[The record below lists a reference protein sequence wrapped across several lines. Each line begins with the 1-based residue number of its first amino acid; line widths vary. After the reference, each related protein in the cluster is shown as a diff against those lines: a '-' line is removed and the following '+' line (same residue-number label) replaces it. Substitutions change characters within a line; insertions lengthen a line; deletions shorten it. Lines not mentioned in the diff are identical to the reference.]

1 MPTIL
6 LWIFLVYKLL
16 NTVILYLIPK
26 KLRACFPF
34 SWHLF
39 SHQKQQ
45 EQQQYTKKSPV
56 SPLANVSRRMEA
68 SELKRVFQMFDR
80 NGDGRITKEELN
92 ESLENMGI
100 LIPDKELSLMI
111 EKIDVNLDGCVD
123 IDEFGNLYQNI
134 VDERHEEED
143 MREAFDVF
151 DRDRDGFI
159 SVDELKYILGSLGL
173 KQGGGVED
181 CKKMIM
187 KVDVDGDGLVDF
199 KEFQMMMKGGGL
211 L

>member
-1 MPTIL
+1 MPAIF

-16 NTVILYLIPK
+16 NTVFLYLIPK
-26 KLRACFPF
+26 KLRACFPL
-34 SWHLF
+34 SWHLL
-39 SHQKQQ
+39 S
-45 EQQQYTKKSPV
+45 QQQYSKKSPV
-56 SPLANVSRRMEA
+56 SPLADVSRRMDA

-100 LIPDKELSLMI
+100 LIPDKELCQMI
-111 EKIDVNLDGCVD
+111 ENIDVNLDGCVD
-123 IDEFGNLYQNI
+123 IEEFGNLYGNI
-134 VDERHEEED
+134 VDERHEEEA

-159 SVDELKYILGSLGL
+159 SVDELKYVLGSLGL
-173 KQGGGVED
+173 KSGGGAED

-187 KVDVDGDGLVDF
+187 KVDVDGDGFVDF
-199 KEFQMMMKGGGL
+199 KEFQMMMKGGGGFL
-211 L
+211 

>member
-1 MPTIL
+1 MPAIF

-16 NTVILYLIPK
+16 NTVFLYLIPK
-26 KLRACFPF
+26 KLRAYFPF
-34 SWHLF
+34 SWHLL
-39 SHQKQQ
+39 S
-45 EQQQYTKKSPV
+45 QQQYSKKSPV
-56 SPLANVSRRMEA
+56 SPLPDVSRRMDA

-92 ESLENMGI
+92 ESLENIGI
-100 LIPDKELSLMI
+100 LIPDKELSQMI

-123 IDEFGNLYQNI
+123 IDEFGNLYGNI

-159 SVDELKYILGSLGL
+159 SVDELKYVLGSLGL
-173 KQGGGVED
+173 KPGGGAED

-199 KEFQMMMKGGGL
+199 KEFQMMMKGGGGFL
-211 L
+211 

>member
-16 NTVILYLIPK
+16 NTVVLYLIPK
-26 KLRACFPF
+26 KLRVF
-34 SWHLF
+34 SYYLF
-39 SHQKQQ
+39 SHQHQQKQ
-45 EQQQYTKKSPV
+45 YSKKSPA
-56 SPLANVSRRMEA
+56 PAQVSRGMEA

-80 NGDGRITKEELN
+80 NGDGRITKDELS

-100 LIPDKELSLMI
+100 SIPDKELSLMI

-134 VDERHEEED
+134 VDERHEEKD

-151 DRDRDGFI
+151 DRDGDGFI
-159 SVDELKYILGSLGL
+159 SVDELKYVLGSLGL
-173 KQGGGVED
+173 KHGGGVED
-181 CKKMIM
+181 CKR
-187 KVDVDGDGLVDF
+187 
-199 KEFQMMMKGGGL
+199 
-211 L
+211 

>member
-6 LWIFLVYKLL
+6 LWIFLLYKLL

-26 KLRACFPF
+26 KLRAYFPF

-45 EQQQYTKKSPV
+45 DQQQHTKKILV
-56 SPLANVSRRMEA
+56 SPLAKVSRRMEA

-92 ESLENMGI
+92 EYLENMGI

-159 SVDELKYILGSLGL
+159 SVDELKYVLGSLGL

-187 KVDVDGDGLVDF
+187 KVDADGDGLVDF